1 MSLDRPASHPS
12 IQPSIQHV
20 HPNVKD
26 CKHVIINIC
35 SMLLPALPASG
46 CYDAMIAFGLGASTG
61 SQLLCPGHAV
71 PDA

>member
-1 MSLDRPASHPS
+1 
-12 IQPSIQHV
+12 
-20 HPNVKD
+20 
-26 CKHVIINIC
+26 
-35 SMLLPALPASG
+35 MLLPALPASG